1 MTATNQKERN
11 LSLQCKIGTRQLHD
25 WELEEV
31 QAFLGRL
38 STHPLSVETDDAIV
52 WLPTKDGA
60 FFVQWNRS
68 PMVLFGILGCPQ
80 ELASLLGKQLG
91 PRF

>member
-38 STHPLSVETDDAIV
+38 LAHPLFVETDDAMI
-52 WLPTKDGA
+52 WLPTKDSA
-60 FFVQWNRS
+60 FFVKSFYSLVDRSGTVPHGIVWNS
-68 PMVLFGILGCPQ
+68 
-80 ELASLLGKQLG
+80 
-91 PRF
+91 